1 MGLDKM
7 KTLKKLPL
15 ILFAFSVLMTSGQN
29 IDSTALILIDIQEF
43 YFPGGSTPLAKPET
57 AAIQAQKL
65 LSYFRRNDALVVH
78 VKHAYEP
85 GGDIHKLVKPIDGEK
100 VFCKQEVN
108 CFLGTGLDEYLKSE
122 GINYVV
128 LAGMQTHMC
137 LEGGARAAHDL
148 GYTCT
153 VIGDAC
159 ATRDLKFGERM
170 VTAADVHASTL
181 ATLKSYAKVVS
192 AEEFLK

>member
-1 MGLDKM
+1 M
-7 KTLKKLPL
+7 KKLLL
-15 ILFAFSVLMTSGQN
+15 ILFAFLALKTSAQN
-29 IDSTALILIDIQEF
+29 LDSTALILIDIQEF
-43 YFPGGSTPLAKPET
+43 YFPGGDAALVEPEV
-57 AAIQAQKL
+57 AALRAQKVL
-65 LSYFRRNDALVVH
+65 VYFREKDGMVVH
-78 VKHAYEP
+78 IKHAYEP
-85 GGDIHKLVKPIDGEK
+85 GGSIHQLVKPINGEK
-100 VFCKQEVN
+100 VITKREIN
-108 CFLGTGLDEYLKSE
+108 CFLGTGLDDYLKSQ

-137 LEGGARAAHDL
+137 LEGGTRAAHDL

-159 ATRDLKFGERM
+159 ATRDLTFGETT
-170 VTAADVHASTL
+170 VKAADVHTSTL